1 MRYLAIPGVVYE
13 ERFPTTKKF
22 KPLYF
27 LGHTT
32 FVLMNL
38 WVQYILFTDN
48 ILPILQNPLLKQ
60 ELYDVSSLKRDYDLK
75 NGITHSESHIYQ
87 FVDESTPTLI
97 KGVFVV
103 LEWLGINAPTL
114 NFYLEIQLYAM
125 GFFVLHLHLWFES
138 LPNAL
143 AEMTFYADR

>member
-1 MRYLAIPGVVYE
+1 VRYLAIPGVVYE

-22 KPLYF
+22 RPMYF
-27 LGHTT
+27 LGHCTLL
-32 FVLMNL
+32 LMNL
-38 WVQYILFTDN
+38 WVQYILLTDN
-48 ILPILQNPLLKQ
+48 ILPIFQNPLLKQ
-60 ELYDVSSLKRDYDLK
+60 ELYDVSALKRDYDLE
-75 NGITHSESHIYQ
+75 NGINHSESHIYQ
-87 FVDESTPTLI
+87 FVDESSSILI
-97 KGVFVV
+97 TGVMSI
-103 LEWLGINAPTL
+103 LEWLGINAPTI

>member
-22 KPLYF
+22 RPIYF

-32 FVLMNL
+32 LLLMNL
-38 WVQYILFTDN
+38 WVQFILLTDN

-60 ELYDVSSLKRDYDLK
+60 ELYDVSALKRDYDLK
-75 NGITHSESHIYQ
+75 NGISHSESHIYQ
-87 FVDESTPTLI
+87 FVDESSP
-97 KGVFVV
+97 VFVKGAFSV
-103 LEWLGINAPTL
+103 LEGLGINAPTL